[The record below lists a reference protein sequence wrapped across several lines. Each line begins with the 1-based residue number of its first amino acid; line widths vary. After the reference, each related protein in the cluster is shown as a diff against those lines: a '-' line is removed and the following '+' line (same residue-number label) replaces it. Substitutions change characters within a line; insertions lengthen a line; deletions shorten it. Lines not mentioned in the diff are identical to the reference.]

1 MDIANDFQENYGNG
15 WIKLYR
21 SIKNHWILPKNT
33 PRTNF
38 EAWLI
43 MLLEV
48 NHSGQKV
55 QIGYDIIECNR
66 GESLYSLDTWAKLF
80 NWHKSKV
87 RRFFK
92 MLEKDSMI
100 VLNEC
105 QKTTHLTICNYE
117 LYQGD
122 RNASETQVKR
132 KRNASETQVTP
143 NNNDKN
149 VNNDKNIDFDVFWNL
164 YDYKKDKKKTE
175 LKWNKLKKET
185 QQEIIDKLPEYIK
198 STPDKKF
205 RKHPSTYLNNESWK
219 DEIEIKKSIEE
230 RYLNHYNEN
239 KSNENS
245 KSYAYLLKQKKDI
258 LYKFDD
264 IITIDEFSKLKLNGN
279 LETIIISFQNYGKS
293 KDEFLTNLG
302 IHVRK
307 Y

>member
-66 GESLYSLDTWAKLF
+66 GESLNSLDTWAKLF

-143 NNNDKN
+143 NKNDKN
-149 VNNDKNIDFDVFWNL
+149 VNNDKNINFYRNQIERLNGEKYVKEYKMIFDYISGKNDLERQLNEILSFPEQLTYNQFEKLFDKSKQKDFSFKETLMTITN
-164 YDYKKDKKKTE
+164 KKDYWHKKTS
-175 LKWNKLKKET
+175 L
-185 QQEIIDKLPEYIK
+185 
-198 STPDKKF
+198 
-205 RKHPSTYLNNESWK
+205 YL
-219 DEIEIKKSIEE
+219 
-230 RYLNHYNEN
+230 
-239 KSNENS
+239 
-245 KSYAYLLKQKKDI
+245 
-258 LYKFDD
+258 
-264 IITIDEFSKLKLNGN
+264 TLNGWIN
-279 LETIIISFQNYGKS
+279 RS
-293 KDEFLTNLG
+293 KN
-302 IHVRK
+302 K
-307 Y
+307 